1 MRPVPVAPIAVLL
14 ALLAACAQSASAGT
28 DASAFTISEL
38 KVEGTDLAV
47 VRTLSDN
54 LVSTP
59 DLYFQGKGEVT
70 STIRTDSPA
79 GGGDFV
85 QSMFFAAQQSG
96 TLSGMATES
105 RAFEWKG
112 VTEVRTNV
120 FGTVV
125 TAVSDPRFNP
135 EVQRDWVESSS
146 SGMTIASTG
155 GADYDLALTGG
166 HNTVTNTIPV
176 RSGTLPAGYVK
187 EYTGSFEL
195 HPLEL
200 DAPADLFSE
209 SINFGF
215 VVDDMGQVSYGYDFS
230 RELGIGDINCKS
242 TMKLVHQPG

>member
-1 MRPVPVAPIAVLL
+1 MRSSSLIAVLL
-14 ALLAACAQSASAGT
+14 LACVQSAAAAT
-28 DASAFTISEL
+28 DAEAYTISML
-38 KVEGTDLAV
+38 TVEGTDLAV

-59 DLYFQGKGEVT
+59 DLYFQGKGAVT

-135 EVQRDWVESSS
+135 AVQRDWVESSS

-155 GADYDLALTGG
+155 GADYELALTGG
-166 HNTVTNTIPV
+166 HNTITNTIPV
-176 RSGTLPAGYVK
+176 RTSGTLPAGYVK

-215 VVDDMGQVSYGYDFS
+215 VVDDMGQVSYGFDFS

-242 TMKLVHQPG
+242 AMKLVHQPG

>member
-1 MRPVPVAPIAVLL
+1 MRPAAPIAVLL
-14 ALLAACAQSASAGT
+14 VLLVACVQSANAAT
-28 DASAFTISEL
+28 DANAFTISKL
-38 KVEGTDLAV
+38 TVEGTDLAV

-59 DLYFQGKGEVT
+59 DLYFQGKGAVT
-70 STIRTDSPA
+70 STIKTDSPA
-79 GGGDFV
+79 GGGEFV

-125 TAVSDPRFNP
+125 TAVSDPRYNP
-135 EVQRDWVESSS
+135 AVQRDWVESSS

-155 GADYDLALTGG
+155 GADYELALTGG

-176 RSGTLPAGYVK
+176 RTSGTLPPGYVK

-215 VVDDMGQVSYGYDFS
+215 VVNDMGQVSYGYDFS

-242 TMKLVHQPG
+242 AMKLVHQPG